1 MFFVS
6 GRGWGIELIEIYI
19 ALPPGKISHVDI
31 VNSGLEVAD
40 RIPPWKTSPSTS
52 ASQSRIRIESLRLM
66 SNKIRHI
73 GEHIFRY
80 MHRYHNHWIADYIL
94 ILKWV

>member
-1 MFFVS
+1 MNVFLFFFL
-6 GRGWGIELIEIYI
+6 GIELIEIYI

-80 MHRYHNHWIADYIL
+80 ICLDITTIGLYYIYRS
-94 ILKWV
+94 